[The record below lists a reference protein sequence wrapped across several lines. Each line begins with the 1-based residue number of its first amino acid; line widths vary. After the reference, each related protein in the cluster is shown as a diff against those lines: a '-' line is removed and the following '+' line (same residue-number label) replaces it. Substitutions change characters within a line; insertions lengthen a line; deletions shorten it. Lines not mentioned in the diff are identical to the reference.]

1 MPMTTR
7 ATGHDAG
14 SHVPSLRFL
23 AALLLAAAFVQ
34 ACATGGGGS
43 AELAGILALVPA
55 DSENVVVY
63 DLEQI
68 RGEEAPRALRDEVED
83 LSEYG
88 LEEMGVLTDELTT
101 LVVASGD
108 DWHLLVVEGDIDFV
122 HVRDQ
127 LEDGDYDDDQYRG
140 SELWE
145 GAAWRHESVALLE
158 DQGRM
163 VIGDAETVKRVLRTL
178 ESGSGSLS
186 DDADSDLGRALKRA
200 GEGWIS
206 SAQEECL
213 GYEIRGCRAAGVSL
227 RRGDS
232 DYLVEITIAAL
243 FRNERT
249 AESEMDEL
257 ESQIE
262 EDSSFEFDI
271 DDVQL
276 DGDFV
281 IVTASADEDDLFEDE
296 DDLSEGQSPVPVT
309 PTVTA
314 MVTPPTPDTRAPDT
328 RDDHGDSADEA
339 TFATVGDAV
348 TGVLGHWRD
357 VDYFAFAAERGQ
369 TYRIDVDLGTL
380 YDSVAALFDSGSREL
395 EFDDDG
401 GESYGS
407 RITWTA
413 AESGTHY
420 VAVAGFSSDTGS
432 YTLTVTAMRDAPET
446 RAPGTRDDHGDSA
459 DEATFATV
467 GDAVTGMV
475 GHGRDVDY
483 FAFAAERGQ
492 TYRIDVDL
500 GTLYDSVAALYDSGS
515 RQLDFDD
522 DGGDSFGSRI
532 TWTAAES
539 ATHYVAVAGWASDT
553 GSYTL
558 TVTAMG
564 DAPDT
569 RDDHGDS
576 ADEATFATVGDA
588 VTGVLRHW
596 RDVDYFAFAAE
607 RGQTYRIDVDLG
619 TLDDSVAALY
629 DSDSR
634 ELEFDDDGGESFG
647 SRITW
652 TAAESGTH
660 YVAVAGWASATG
672 SYTLTVTAMG
682 DAPDTR
688 APDTG
693 EVTDA
698 RASGADTPPEAPSA
712 QRIDFEASTPAGYTA
727 VTLRTGGSV
736 WGVPSRYTTDSNAGV
751 VTYVL
756 LGTVKGCEFADAEA
770 ERGSRVYIKTQDL
783 GRLTNFTSERV
794 CQKRTSSWSS
804 WGGRQITHLR
814 FFDESEPTSVGE
826 YVYDAAHGRY
836 VRADGATSAQPATPS
851 GSPPEPP
858 ANQRFEYD
866 GAAVV
871 LSWDASSGA
880 DSYTVYYDDFFDS
893 NCRLG
898 SRGPSF
904 CEELATNL
912 SGASYTHVRP
922 DPDEHYYW
930 VVACNRF
937 GCSAIDSTNPA
948 QLGGSPPDAPA
959 NQRYEYD
966 GAAIVLTWGASSDAD
981 SYTVYYDDFSGSSC
995 SLHFGSPSFCEE
1007 LATDL
1012 TVTTFTHADPD
1023 ARDNYY
1029 WVVACNRFGCSEIDS
1044 ANPARVAP

>member
-14 SHVPSLRFL
+14 SQVPSLRFL

-43 AELAGILALVPA
+43 SELAGILALVPA

-63 DLEQI
+63 DLDQI
-68 RGEEAPRALRDEVED
+68 RSEEAPRALRDEVED

-108 DWHLLVVEGDIDFV
+108 DWHLLVVEGDIDFL

-145 GAAWRHESVALLE
+145 GAAWRHESVALFE
-158 DQGRM
+158 DRGRM
-163 VIGDAETVKRVLRTL
+163 VIGDAEAVKRVLRML
-178 ESGSGSLS
+178 DSGSGSLL

-257 ESQIE
+257 ESQLE

-296 DDLSEGQSPVPVT
+296 DDLSEGVAPVPVAPR

-314 MVTPPTPDTRAPDT
+314 IRDAPDTRAPDT

-339 TFATVGDAV
+339 TFATVGDAM
-348 TGVLGHWRD
+348 TGVLSLGRD
-357 VDYFAFAAERGQ
+357 IDYFAFAAERGQ

-380 YDSVAALFDSGSREL
+380 YDSVAALYDSDSREL

-401 GESYGS
+401 GESFGS

-413 AESGTHY
+413 AESGTYY
-420 VAVAGFSSDTGS
+420 VAVAGWGDTGS
-432 YTLTVTAMRDAPET
+432 YTLTVTAMRDAPDT
-446 RAPGTRDDHGDSA
+446 RAPDTRDDHGDSA

-500 GTLYDSVAALYDSGS
+500 GTL
-515 RQLDFDD
+515 
-522 DGGDSFGSRI
+522 
-532 TWTAAES
+532 
-539 ATHYVAVAGWASDT
+539 
-553 GSYTL
+553 
-558 TVTAMG
+558 
-564 DAPDT
+564 
-569 RDDHGDS
+569 
-576 ADEATFATVGDA
+576 
-588 VTGVLRHW
+588 
-596 RDVDYFAFAAE
+596 
-607 RGQTYRIDVDLG
+607 
-619 TLDDSVAALY
+619 DDSVAALY

-634 ELEFDDDGGESFG
+634 QLDFDDDGGESFG

-660 YVAVAGWASATG
+660 YVAVAGWGNDAG
-672 SYTLTVTAMG
+672 SYALTVTATEPENALDEPKASDETDEAG
-682 DAPDTR
+682 SGPPD
-688 APDTG
+688 
-693 EVTDA
+693 
-698 RASGADTPPEAPSA
+698 S
-712 QRIDFEASTPAGYTA
+712 
-727 VTLRTGGSV
+727 
-736 WGVPSRYTTDSNAGV
+736 
-751 VTYVL
+751 
-756 LGTVKGCEFADAEA
+756 
-770 ERGSRVYIKTQDL
+770 
-783 GRLTNFTSERV
+783 
-794 CQKRTSSWSS
+794 
-804 WGGRQITHLR
+804 
-814 FFDESEPTSVGE
+814 
-826 YVYDAAHGRY
+826 
-836 VRADGATSAQPATPS
+836 
-851 GSPPEPP
+851 P
-858 ANQRFEYD
+858 ANQRYEYD

-959 NQRYEYD
+959 NQHYEYD
-966 GAAIVLTWGASSDAD
+966 GAAIVLSWGASSDAD

-995 SLHFGSPSFCEE
+995 SLYFGSPSFCEE

-1023 ARDNYY
+1023 ASDNYY

>member
-1 MPMTTR
+1 MSMTTR

-43 AELAGILALVPA
+43 SELAGILALVPA

-63 DLEQI
+63 DLEEI
-68 RGEEAPRALRDEVED
+68 RGEEAPRALWDEVED

-88 LEEMGVLTDELTT
+88 LEEMGVLRDELTT

-108 DWHLLVVEGDIDFV
+108 DWHLLVVEGDVDFV

-145 GAAWRHESVALLE
+145 GAAWRRESVALLE

-200 GEGWIS
+200 GAGWIS
-206 SAQEECL
+206 SAQEQCL
-213 GYEIRGCRAAGVSL
+213 GYEIRGCRAVGVSL
-227 RRGDS
+227 RRGAD
-232 DYLVEITIAAL
+232 DYLVEMTIAAL

-257 ESQIE
+257 ESQLE

-296 DDLSEGQSPVPVT
+296 DDLSKGQSPVPVA

-314 MVTPPTPDTRAPDT
+314 ARGAPD
-328 RDDHGDSADEA
+328 
-339 TFATVGDAV
+339 
-348 TGVLGHWRD
+348 
-357 VDYFAFAAERGQ
+357 
-369 TYRIDVDLGTL
+369 
-380 YDSVAALFDSGSREL
+380 
-395 EFDDDG
+395 
-401 GESYGS
+401 
-407 RITWTA
+407 
-413 AESGTHY
+413 
-420 VAVAGFSSDTGS
+420 
-432 YTLTVTAMRDAPET
+432 T

-467 GDAVTGMV
+467 GDAVTGV
-475 GHGRDVDY
+475 LS
-483 FAFAAERGQ
+483 
-492 TYRIDVDL
+492 L
-500 GTLYDSVAALYDSGS
+500 G
-515 RQLDFDD
+515 
-522 DGGDSFGSRI
+522 
-532 TWTAAES
+532 
-539 ATHYVAVAGWASDT
+539 
-553 GSYTL
+553 
-558 TVTAMG
+558 
-564 DAPDT
+564 
-569 RDDHGDS
+569 
-576 ADEATFATVGDA
+576 
-588 VTGVLRHW
+588 

-652 TAAESGTH
+652 TAAESATYYVAVAGWGSAGSYTLTVTAIRDAPETRDDHGDSADEATFATVGDAVTGVLGHWRDVDYFAFAAERGQTYRIDVDLGTLDDSVAALYDSDSRELEFDDDGGESFGSRISWTAAESGTH

-672 SYTLTVTAMG
+672 SYTLTVTATG

-688 APDTG
+688 APGTRDDHG
-693 EVTDA
+693 
-698 RASGADTPPEAPSA
+698 
-712 QRIDFEASTPAGYTA
+712 
-727 VTLRTGGSV
+727 
-736 WGVPSRYTTDSNAGV
+736 DS
-751 VTYVL
+751 
-756 LGTVKGCEFADAEA
+756 
-770 ERGSRVYIKTQDL
+770 
-783 GRLTNFTSERV
+783 
-794 CQKRTSSWSS
+794 
-804 WGGRQITHLR
+804 
-814 FFDESEPTSVGE
+814 
-826 YVYDAAHGRY
+826 
-836 VRADGATSAQPATPS
+836 ADGATFATVGETVIGVLGHGRDVDYFAFAAERGQTYRIDVDLGTLDDSVAALFDSRSRELDFDDDGGESLGSRITWTAAESGTHYAAVAGWGDTGSYTLTVTAIGAQPATPG

-866 GAAVV
+866 GSAIV
-871 LSWDASSGA
+871 LSWDASSDA

-893 NCRLG
+893 SCRLG
-898 SRGPSF
+898 SLGPSF
-904 CEELATNL
+904 CDELATGL
-912 SGASYTHVRP
+912 TDTRYTHADP

-937 GCSAIDSTNPA
+937 GCSGIDSTNPA

-966 GAAIVLTWGASSDAD
+966 GAAIVLTWGTSSDAD
-981 SYTVYYDDFSGSSC
+981 SYTVYYDDFSSSSC

-1012 TVTTFTHADPD
+1012 TVTTFMHADPD

-1044 ANPARVAP
+1044 ANPARLAP

>member
-1 MPMTTR
+1 MPMTTM

-14 SHVPSLRFL
+14 SQVPSLRFL

-43 AELAGILALVPA
+43 SESAAILALVPA

-63 DLEQI
+63 DLDQI
-68 RGEEAPRALRDEVED
+68 RREEAPRAPRALRDEFED

-108 DWHLLVVEGDIDFV
+108 DWHLLVVEGDIDFL

-145 GAAWRHESVALLE
+145 GAAWRHESVALFE
-158 DQGRM
+158 DRGRM
-163 VIGDAETVKRVLRTL
+163 VIGDAEAVKRVLRML
-178 ESGSGSLS
+178 DSGSGSLL

-257 ESQIE
+257 ESQLE

-271 DDVQL
+271 DDVEL

-296 DDLSEGQSPVPVT
+296 DDLSEGVAPVPVAPR

-314 MVTPPTPDTRAPDT
+314 IRDAPDTRAPD
-328 RDDHGDSADEA
+328 
-339 TFATVGDAV
+339 
-348 TGVLGHWRD
+348 
-357 VDYFAFAAERGQ
+357 
-369 TYRIDVDLGTL
+369 
-380 YDSVAALFDSGSREL
+380 
-395 EFDDDG
+395 
-401 GESYGS
+401 
-407 RITWTA
+407 
-413 AESGTHY
+413 
-420 VAVAGFSSDTGS
+420 
-432 YTLTVTAMRDAPET
+432 
-446 RAPGTRDDHGDSA
+446 TRDDHGDSA

-500 GTLYDSVAALYDSGS
+500 GTL
-515 RQLDFDD
+515 
-522 DGGDSFGSRI
+522 
-532 TWTAAES
+532 
-539 ATHYVAVAGWASDT
+539 
-553 GSYTL
+553 
-558 TVTAMG
+558 
-564 DAPDT
+564 
-569 RDDHGDS
+569 
-576 ADEATFATVGDA
+576 
-588 VTGVLRHW
+588 
-596 RDVDYFAFAAE
+596 
-607 RGQTYRIDVDLG
+607 
-619 TLDDSVAALY
+619 DDSVAALY

-634 ELEFDDDGGESFG
+634 QLDFDDDGGESFG
-647 SRITW
+647 SRISW

-756 LGTVKGCEFADAEA
+756 LGTVKGCEFAGAEA
-770 ERGSRVYIKTQDL
+770 ERGSRIYIKTQDL

-836 VRADGATSAQPATPS
+836 VRADGATNAQPATPS

-880 DSYTVYYDDFFDS
+880 GSYTVYYDDFFDS

-966 GAAIVLTWGASSDAD
+966 GAAIVLTWGATSDAD

-995 SLHFGSPSFCEE
+995 SLYFGGPSFCDE

>member
-1 MPMTTR
+1 MPTTTR
-7 ATGHDAG
+7 ATGYDAG
-14 SHVPSLRFL
+14 SHVLSLRFL

-34 ACATGGGGS
+34 ACATGGRGS
-43 AELAGILALVPA
+43 SELPGILALIPA
-55 DSENVVVY
+55 DSESVVVY

-68 RGEEAPRALRDEVED
+68 SRDEAPRALRDEVED
-83 LSEYG
+83 LSGYG

-101 LVVASGD
+101 LVVASGG
-108 DWHLLVVEGDIDFV
+108 DWHLLVVEGDVDFV

-163 VIGDAETVKRVLRTL
+163 VIGDVEAVKSVLRML
-178 ESGSGSLS
+178 DSGSGSLL

-249 AESEMDEL
+249 AESELDEL
-257 ESQIE
+257 ENQLE

-281 IVTASADEDDLFEDE
+281 IVTASADEEDLFEDE
-296 DDLSEGQSPVPVT
+296 DDLVEGESPAPAPVA

-314 MVTPPTPDTRAPDT
+314 VRDAPDIRTPDT
-328 RDDHGDSADEA
+328 RDDHGDSFDEA
-339 TFATVGDAV
+339 TFATAGEAV
-348 TGVLGHWRD
+348 TGVLGHGRD
-357 VDYFAFAAERGQ
+357 IDYFAFAAERGQ

-380 YDSVAALFDSGSREL
+380 D
-395 EFDDDG
+395 
-401 GESYGS
+401 
-407 RITWTA
+407 
-413 AESGTHY
+413 
-420 VAVAGFSSDTGS
+420 
-432 YTLTVTAMRDAPET
+432 
-446 RAPGTRDDHGDSA
+446 
-459 DEATFATV
+459 
-467 GDAVTGMV
+467 
-475 GHGRDVDY
+475 
-483 FAFAAERGQ
+483 
-492 TYRIDVDL
+492 
-500 GTLYDSVAALYDSGS
+500 DSVAALYDSRS
-515 RQLDFDD
+515 RELAFDD
-522 DGGDSFGSRI
+522 DGGESFGSRI
-532 TWTAAES
+532 TWAAAES
-539 ATHYVAVAGWASDT
+539 ATHYVAVAGWGDT
-553 GSYTL
+553 GSYTF
-558 TVTAMG
+558 TVTAIR

-576 ADEATFATVGDA
+576 AGEATLVTVGDA
-588 VTGVLRHW
+588 VTGVLGHV

-634 ELEFDDDGGESFG
+634 QLEFDDDGGESFG

-652 TAAESGTH
+652 TAAESATH
-660 YVAVAGWASATG
+660 YVAVAGWASDTG
-672 SYTLTVTAMG
+672 SYTLTVTAMS

-688 APDTG
+688 TPDTG

-698 RASGADTPPEAPSA
+698 RASGADTPPETPSA

-866 GAAVV
+866 GSAIV
-871 LSWDASSGA
+871 LSWDASASA
-880 DSYTVYYDDFFDS
+880 DSYTVYYDDFFGS
-893 NCRLG
+893 SCRLG
-898 SRGPSF
+898 SLGPSF
-904 CEELATNL
+904 CDELATGL
-912 SGASYTHVRP
+912 TDTRYTHA
-922 DPDEHYYW
+922 DPDRDENYYW
-930 VVACNRF
+930 VVACNRV
-937 GCSAIDSTNPA
+937 GCSEIDSANPA

-966 GAAIVLTWGASSDAD
+966 GAAIVLSWDASAGAD
-981 SYTVYYDDFSGSSC
+981 SYTLYYDDFFDSSC
-995 SLHFGSPSFCEE
+995 RLSFGSPSFCEE
-1007 LATDL
+1007 LASDL

-1023 ARDNYY
+1023 REENYY
-1029 WVVACNRFGCSEIDS
+1029 WVVACNRFGCSAVDS
-1044 ANPARVAP
+1044 ENPARVAPLR